1 MRACGHEDTRTRGGE
16 GDTRTRG
23 PGAGRGGALAPEAT
37 MMMGVCSEQST
48 FEKHTLSQR
57 LRLPSAILPVSPPTH
72 APQLS
77 MTACGEYIVFGS
89 VLGSWV
95 NHTGRVQDEGKV
107 AKAPNASP
115 RS

>member
-1 MRACGHEDTRTRGGE
+1 MVCWLLGQGGEGDTRTRGCEGVWTRGHEDTRGE

-77 MTACGEYIVFGS
+77 MTACEYIV
-89 VLGSWV
+89 LG
-95 NHTGRVQDEGKV
+95 QY
-107 AKAPNASP
+107 
-115 RS
+115 

>member
-77 MTACGEYIVFGS
+77 MTACEYIV
-89 VLGSWV
+89 LG
-95 NHTGRVQDEGKV
+95 QY
-107 AKAPNASP
+107 
-115 RS
+115 

>member
-1 MRACGHEDTRTRGGE
+1 LLAVGPGGEGGGGDTRTRGCEGVRTRGHEDTRGE

-77 MTACGEYIVFGS
+77 MTACEYIV
-89 VLGSWV
+89 LG
-95 NHTGRVQDEGKV
+95 QY
-107 AKAPNASP
+107 
-115 RS
+115 

>member
-1 MRACGHEDTRTRGGE
+1 
-16 GDTRTRG
+16 
-23 PGAGRGGALAPEAT
+23 

-77 MTACGEYIVFGS
+77 MTACEYIV
-89 VLGSWV
+89 LG
-95 NHTGRVQDEGKV
+95 QY
-107 AKAPNASP
+107 
-115 RS
+115 